1 MKTNSKNT
9 YGWYVA
15 VILLIGF
22 TFSFID
28 RQVLNLLVVPI
39 QADLGITDVQISAL
53 QGLAF
58 VLTYVGICIPIGRLV
73 DRYNRVNIMTGGVL
87 LWSVATVACGLSRSY
102 IEMFVSRLGVGAGES
117 TIHPGAV
124 SVLGDYFE
132 PDKLARPLSVYL
144 LGPYLG
150 AGIAMIFGAQVLEWT
165 SRMDDLTFPLI
176 GYLAPWQLTFIA
188 VGLPGIIVAA
198 LFLTIREPVRVGRL
212 AESKSILSWP
222 QIIDYISKNRQIY
235 VAIILGNS
243 CLIILLY
250 GLQSWIP
257 TTLRRV
263 YEWDLIQAGR
273 VYGLIALVAGSAG
286 VLSGPFAVRFL
297 ESKDYSAAPLQLAMA
312 GMFVATVF
320 LALLP
325 WQSNVNTA
333 LICITLASFF
343 VTFPLAGTTSLIVLV
358 SPNEMR
364 GVVTGLYVVVTSIL
378 GLVLGPTLVA
388 ASTDYVFQDPIA
400 VAKSLA
406 FVALVIGPIGIV
418 LIWNGTKHFAPI
430 RPAIGGS
437 TAG

>member
-1 MKTNSKNT
+1 MKADTTNA

-15 VILLIGF
+15 VVLLLGF

-73 DRYNRVNIMTGGVL
+73 DKFNRVFVMTGGVL
-87 LWSVATVACGLSRSY
+87 VWSVATVACGLSRTY
-102 IEMFVSRLGVGAGES
+102 FEMFVSRLGVGAGES

-165 SRMDDLTFPLI
+165 AQMDDLTFPMV
-176 GYLAPWQLTFIA
+176 GYLAPWQITFIT
-188 VGLPGIIVAA
+188 VGLPGIVVAA
-198 LFLTIREPVRVGRL
+198 LFLTIREPIRTGRL
-212 AESKSILSWP
+212 SEHKTILSWS
-222 QIIDYISKNRQIY
+222 QIVAYIRKNRRIY

-257 TTLRRV
+257 TALRRV
-263 YEWDLIQAGR
+263 YEWDLILAGR

-297 ESKDYSAAPLQLAMA
+297 ENKGFSAAPLQLAMA
-312 GMFVATVF
+312 GAFVATAF

-325 WQSNVNTA
+325 WQDDVNLA
-333 LICITLASFF
+333 LICIAVASFF

-378 GLVLGPTLVA
+378 GLILGPTLVA
-388 ASTDYVFQDPIA
+388 ASTDLIFQDPSA

-406 FVALVIGPIGIV
+406 LVALVVGPIGIV
-418 LIWNGTKHFAPI
+418 SMRSGTGYLRAL
-430 RPAIGGS
+430 RPAMDGS
-437 TAG
+437 VAG

>member
-1 MKTNSKNT
+1 
-9 YGWYVA
+9 
-15 VILLIGF
+15 
-22 TFSFID
+22 
-28 RQVLNLLVVPI
+28 
-39 QADLGITDVQISAL
+39 
-53 QGLAF
+53 
-58 VLTYVGICIPIGRLV
+58 
-73 DRYNRVNIMTGGVL
+73 
-87 LWSVATVACGLSRSY
+87 
-102 IEMFVSRLGVGAGES
+102 MFVSRLGVGAGES

-263 YEWDLIQAGR
+263 YEWESDSGWEGIWIDRIGGR
-273 VYGLIALVAGSAG
+273 VRW
-286 VLSGPFAVRFL
+286 RF
-297 ESKDYSAAPLQLAMA
+297 
-312 GMFVATVF
+312 
-320 LALLP
+320 
-325 WQSNVNTA
+325 
-333 LICITLASFF
+333 
-343 VTFPLAGTTSLIVLV
+343 
-358 SPNEMR
+358 
-364 GVVTGLYVVVTSIL
+364 
-378 GLVLGPTLVA
+378 
-388 ASTDYVFQDPIA
+388 
-400 VAKSLA
+400 
-406 FVALVIGPIGIV
+406 
-418 LIWNGTKHFAPI
+418 IWPI
-430 RPAIGGS
+430 RS
-437 TAG
+437 TVP

>member
-1 MKTNSKNT
+1 MKSNPTNA

-15 VILLIGF
+15 VVLLVGF

-58 VLTYVGICIPIGRLV
+58 VLTYVGICIPIGRFI
-73 DRYNRVNIMTGGVL
+73 DKYNRVFVMTGGVVV
-87 LWSVATVACGLSRSY
+87 WSVATVACGLSRSY
-102 IEMFVSRLGVGAGES
+102 FEMFLARLGVGAGES

-124 SVLGDYFE
+124 SVLGDYFA

-165 SRMDDLTFPLI
+165 AQMDDLVFPLV
-176 GYLAPWQLTFIA
+176 GYLAPWQITFIA
-188 VGLPGIIVAA
+188 VGLPGIVVAA
-198 LFLTIREPVRVGRL
+198 LFLTIREPIRTGRV
-212 AESKSILSWP
+212 SKDQTVLSWP
-222 QIIDYISKNRQIY
+222 EIVAYIRKNRQIY

-273 VYGLIALVAGSAG
+273 IYGSIALVAGSAG

-297 ESKDYSAAPLQLAMA
+297 EHKGFSAAPLQLAMA
-312 GMFVATVF
+312 GAFVATAF

-325 WQSNVNTA
+325 WQGNVNLA
-333 LICITLASFF
+333 LACIAVASFF

-364 GVVTGLYVVVTSIL
+364 GVVTGLYVVITSVL

-388 ASTDYVFQDPIA
+388 ASTDLIFQDPTA

-406 FVALVIGPIGIV
+406 LVALVVGPLGIV
-418 LIWNGTKHFAPI
+418 SIWSGIKAFGAH

-437 TAG
+437 VAG

>member
-1 MKTNSKNT
+1 MNVNT
-9 YGWYVA
+9 SGAYGWYVA
-15 VILLIGF
+15 LILLLGF

-39 QADLGITDVQISAL
+39 QADLGITDVQVSAL

-58 VLTYVGICIPIGRLV
+58 VLTYVGICIPVGRLI
-73 DRYNRVNIMTGGVL
+73 DRYNRVIVMTGGVVV
-87 LWSVATVACGLSRSY
+87 WSVATVACGLSRSY
-102 IEMFVSRLGVGAGES
+102 LEMFVSRLGVGAGES

-124 SVLGDYFE
+124 SILGDYFE
-132 PDKLARPLSVYL
+132 PDKLARPVSVYL

-165 SRMDDLTFPLI
+165 GQMEDLTFPVI

-198 LFLTIREPVRVGRL
+198 LFLTIREPIRTGR
-212 AESKSILSWP
+212 ASESRTMLSWSR
-222 QIIDYISKNRQIY
+222 IIAFIAKNRQIY
-235 VAIILGNS
+235 MAIILGNS

-273 VYGLIALVAGSAG
+273 VYGTIAMVAGSAG

-297 ESKDYSAAPLQLAMA
+297 EKKGYSAAPLLLAMA
-312 GMFVATVF
+312 GALVATVF
-320 LALLP
+320 LTLLP
-325 WQSNVNTA
+325 VQSDVNAA
-333 LICITLASFF
+333 LTCIAAASFF

-378 GLVLGPTLVA
+378 GLILGPTLVA
-388 ASTDYVFQDPIA
+388 ASTDLVFQDPTA

-406 FVALVIGPIGIV
+406 LVALAVGPIGMV
-418 LIWNGTKHFAPI
+418 LMWNGTRHLGAI
-430 RPAIGGS
+430 RPAVAGS
-437 TAG
+437 VAR

>member
-1 MKTNSKNT
+1 MKANPKGL
-9 YGWYVA
+9 YRWYVA

-53 QGLAF
+53 QGFAF

-73 DRYNRVNIMTGGVL
+73 DRYNRVFVMTAGVAI
-87 LWSVATVACGLSRSY
+87 WSIATVACGLSRSY
-102 IEMFVSRLGVGAGES
+102 FEMFLSRLGVGAGES

-132 PDKLARPLSVYL
+132 PDELARPLSIYL

-165 SRMDDLTFPLI
+165 AQLDDLTFPVI

-198 LFLTIREPVRVGRL
+198 LFLTIREPIRTGRVSE
-212 AESKSILSWP
+212 AKNILSWSE
-222 QIIDYISKNRQIY
+222 IAAYIWTRRQIY
-235 VAIILGNS
+235 FAIILGNS
-243 CLIILLY
+243 CLIILIY
-250 GLQSWIP
+250 GLQSWTP
-257 TTLRRV
+257 TTLHRV

-273 VYGLIALVAGSAG
+273 VYGTIALVAGSAG
-286 VLSGPFAVRFL
+286 VLSGPFAIRFL
-297 ESKDYSAAPLQLAMA
+297 EKMGYTAAPFQLAIA
-312 GMFVATVF
+312 GAFVATAF

-325 WQSNVNTA
+325 LQGNVSLA
-333 LICITLASFF
+333 LVCIAVASFF

-378 GLVLGPTLVA
+378 GLILGPTLVA
-388 ASTDYVFQDPIA
+388 GSTDLIFQDPAA

-406 FVALVIGPIGIV
+406 LVALVVGPIGIV
-418 LIWNGTKHFAPI
+418 LIWNGISYLRAL
-430 RPAIGGS
+430 RPVIDGS
-437 TAG
+437 VPR